1 MTDDYYIFH
10 QDRYML
16 VGERSHRTFR
26 LGDRL
31 VIKVARVD
39 KEELLIDFT
48 IVGSEKTSRKA
59 R

>member
-1 MTDDYYIFH
+1 
-10 QDRYML
+10 ML

-31 VIKVARVD
+31 EIQVARVD
-39 KEELLIDFT
+39 KEELFIDFA
-48 IVGSEKTSRKA
+48 IVDSKKTSKKA